1 MNESPLNT
9 LEREELCAVY
19 TLRDCSGLR
28 RLPRGS
34 RSVARLFDGLRTVAQ
49 ICAAGGVSITRGL
62 SLVDQLVRRALLVA
76 VRSVPRLAKGNFS
89 ASEEAFFASDVKDDE
104 LEE

>member
-1 MNESPLNT
+1 MDESSLRT
-9 LEREELCAVY
+9 LELEELRAVY
-19 TLRDCSGLR
+19 TLSNRSGL

-62 SLVDQLVRRALLVA
+62 SLVDQLARLALLVA
-76 VRSVPRLAKGNFS
+76 VRSVPRLAEGGFTE
-89 ASEEAFFASDVKDDE
+89 SEEAFFASDVKDDE
-104 LEE
+104 LQE